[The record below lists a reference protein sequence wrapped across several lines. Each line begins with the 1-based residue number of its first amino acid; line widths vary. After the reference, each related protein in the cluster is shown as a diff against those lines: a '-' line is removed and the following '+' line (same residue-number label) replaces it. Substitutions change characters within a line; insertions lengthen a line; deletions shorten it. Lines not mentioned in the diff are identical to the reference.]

1 MRPALTL
8 LAAVLAAAICA
19 TPALAT
25 SRSPERTLAI
35 IGDTPYGDEQE
46 AAFPRLVADVND
58 DPDVSAVVH
67 LGDIK
72 NGSSTCDDDR
82 LERLRNLFGTF
93 DDPFLYTPGDNEW
106 TDCHR
111 PAAGGY
117 VPTERLARIRE
128 LFYPE
133 SEVHVRT
140 QTAPFIENQRWS
152 DADVLFAL
160 VHVVGSD
167 NGLAPWFGGAETPA
181 QRAERLQEVAAREA
195 AALEWIDRTFA
206 AAEREHARGVVIG
219 MQADTFAGSTA
230 FDRINR
236 RLEDRAQEFR
246 RPVLLLQGDTHVY
259 KTDQPL
265 RRAPN
270 LTRIVVEGE
279 TASEWLRLTID
290 PRSRAVFT
298 WTREQLPPPLTVAT
312 YNIAHAAGIDGRLDL
327 ERIAAEIQR
336 GGGEIVGLQE
346 VDRHWSERSQFVD
359 QAQWLAD
366 RLGMEVVYGAN
377 LDLDPPAPDRPRR
390 QYGTAILSA
399 HPIAWS
405 HNTHLPRPENGEQR
419 GLLEAGIDVDGVR
432 LRVANTHLQHT
443 SAVERRAQTERI
455 IELLRP
461 AKTPIVL
468 LGDLNARPDAPEL
481 TPLWRRFVDAWP
493 RGGEGD
499 GFSYPSS
506 GPTARI
512 DYVLTTPDVDVES
525 ARTFPSPASDHL
537 QVAADLVLPRAEA
550 APSRHFDLQA
560 HRGGLGLVTE
570 STLEAFANALEL
582 GVSTLELD
590 VQITEDGRA
599 VVTHDRQVSA
609 AKCRDTGPAFAGD
622 PEYPYV
628 GDYVRNLTLAQ
639 VRTLAC
645 DKPLPQFPAQRV
657 VAGARMPLL
666 TDVFALV
673 KCYRADKVRLNIET
687 KVEAGAPEQTAPRE
701 QFVQIVARQVR
712 EARLLD
718 QVTIQSFDWGAL
730 MRMREVEPRLPLV
743 ALTNGDFLQ
752 VGRPGAS
759 PWLGGIDVDDF
770 GGSLVAAAASFGADA
785 ISPVHGNPQNGNVGD
800 PGYRPY
806 TTPALVA
813 EAHDSGLT
821 VIPWTVDD
829 PPTMASLMDA
839 GVDGIITDYPDRLR
853 ELMAERGLKLPQ
865 PVRDPRGRRCVP
877 SD

>member
-1 MRPALTL
+1 MKRALILMVIVLAAL
-8 LAAVLAAAICA
+8 LAAA
-19 TPALAT
+19 PASA
-25 SRSPERTLAI
+25 RERTLAI

-46 AAFPRLVADVND
+46 AAFPRLVADVD
-58 DPDVSAVVH
+58 DDRRVRTVVH

-72 NGSSTCDDDR
+72 NGSTTCDDVR
-82 LERLRNLFGTF
+82 LERLRDLFATF

-117 VPTERLARIRE
+117 VPTERLARLRD

-133 SEVHVRT
+133 TQVRVAT
-140 QTAPFIENQRWS
+140 QRAPFVENQHWS
-152 DADVLFAL
+152 DGDVVYSL

-167 NGLAPWFGGAETPA
+167 NGRAPWFDGAETPE
-181 QRAERLQEVAAREA
+181 QRAERVAEVEAREA
-195 AALEWIDRTFA
+195 AALEWIDRVFDTA
-206 AAEREHARGVVIG
+206 KRERARGVVVG
-219 MQADTFAGSTA
+219 MQADTFAGSAA
-230 FDRINR
+230 FDRIND
-236 RLEDRAQEFR
+236 RLEDRARKFG

-259 KTDQPL
+259 KTDRPL
-265 RRAPN
+265 RRSPN
-270 LTRIVVEGE
+270 LVRVVVEGE
-279 TASEWLRLTID
+279 TASEWLRLTVD
-290 PRSRAVFT
+290 PRSRQVFS
-298 WTREQLPPPLTVAT
+298 WTREQLPPALSVST

-327 ERIAAEIQR
+327 ERIAAEIER
-336 GGGEIVGLQE
+336 GGAEIVGLQE
-346 VDRHWSERSQFVD
+346 VDRHWSERSEFAD

-366 RLGMEVVYGAN
+366 RLGMQAVYGAN
-377 LDLDPPAPDRPRR
+377 LDLDPPAPDLPRR

-399 HPIAWS
+399 HPILWS
-405 HNTHLPRPENGEQR
+405 RNTHLPRPENGEQR

-432 LRVANTHLQHT
+432 IRVANTHLQHT

-455 IELLRP
+455 VELLQP
-461 AKTPIVL
+461 ARGPVVL
-468 LGDLNARPDAPEL
+468 TGDLNARPDAPEL
-481 TPLWRRFVDAWP
+481 APLWPRLADAWP

-499 GFSYPSS
+499 GFSYPAS

-512 DYVLTTPDVDVES
+512 DYVLTSRDVDVEA
-525 ARTFPSPASDHL
+525 ARTLPSPASDHQ
-537 QVAADLVLPRAEA
+537 QVVADLVLPRRE
-550 APSRHFDLQA
+550 PPKPRRFDLQA

-582 GVSTLELD
+582 GVTTLELD
-590 VQITEDGRA
+590 VQITEDRKA

-609 AKCRDTGPAFAGD
+609 AKCHDTGPASAGD

-628 GDYVRNLTLAQ
+628 GDYIRDLTLAQ

-645 DKPLPQFPAQRV
+645 DKPLPQFPDQRV

-673 KCYRADKVRLNIET
+673 DCYDADDVHLNVET

-730 MRMREVEPRLPLV
+730 MRMREVEPQLPLV

-785 ISPVHGNPQNGNVGD
+785 ISPVHGNPQDGKVGD

-813 EAHDSGLT
+813 EAHESGLT
-821 VIPWTVDD
+821 VIPWTIDD
-829 PPTMASLMDA
+829 PATMGSLMDA

-853 ELMAERGLKLPQ
+853 TVMAERGIELPER
-865 PVRDPRGRRCVP
+865 VREPRRHRCV
-877 SD
+877 